1 MKSFKEL
8 KSTMNSHDCFDI
20 KNIKIVYSFI
30 FVFLF
35 FGFANFSSAAT
46 LSFSPASG
54 TYAEGSYINVSVIVS
69 SPDKVMNGASGIISF
84 PTDLLSVSSISE
96 TGSILDVWA
105 QQPTYSNT
113 DGTINFEGVVLPP
126 WYTGNSGKIITITF
140 KAKEDGIANLAFSS
154 GSVLAAD
161 GLGTDITSS
170 LGTASYQISEAS
182 GETPVTMPPAEVSGV
197 PNAPVITSDTDP
209 DQTKWYADSDADFSW
224 TLTKDITGDSLL
236 IDHNPNSSPT
246 VLYNPPINSKQITNL
261 DDGVW
266 YFHAQSE
273 NASGWGDVGT
283 YKVQIDTT
291 KPANFDITEIER
303 TDPTDPNAKFTFNA
317 TDMTSG
323 IDHYEVQIDNNPAE
337 IWTDDGSHIYT
348 APAEEGGTHTLIA
361 KAFDK
366 AGNFLANSAEFS
378 VQALEAPAI
387 TDYSSELNSGDIFT
401 ISGTSTYSNSSAEL
415 FLQDENG
422 LVKNYMGKVGGDGN
436 FTVVSSDRLKNG
448 LYTAW
453 VKIIDERGAVSDP
466 SEKVTIAVKPSEII
480 QIGTLAVNFLAVLIP
495 LLALIILLI
504 LLLWYARRKFFI
516 IGDKLKKETKEAE
529 DALHKAFILLKESVE
544 EQIDILERTK
554 TARELTKE
562 EEKINKQ
569 LKKDLEDAEQ
579 YIMKENKDI
588 DDLVNKK

>member
-1 MKSFKEL
+1 
-8 KSTMNSHDCFDI
+8 MNSHDCFGI
-20 KNIKIVYSFI
+20 KFAKIVSLFA
-30 FVFLF
+30 FMFLF
-35 FGFANFSSAAT
+35 FGLANISSAAT
-46 LSFSPASG
+46 LIFSPSTG
-54 TYAEGSYINVSVIVS
+54 SYNEGSYFTVSVMVA
-69 SPDKVMNGASGIISF
+69 SPDKVMNAASGVISF
-84 PTDLLSVSSISE
+84 PTDLLSVSSISQ
-96 TGSILDVWA
+96 TGSIFNVWPIA
-105 QQPTYSNT
+105 PTYSNT
-113 DGTINFEGVVLPP
+113 AGTISFQGVVLPP
-126 WYTGNSGKIITITF
+126 WYTGASGKLITITF
-140 KAKEDGIANLAFSS
+140 KAKSQGTANLSFTS

-161 GLGTDITSS
+161 GMGTDITSS
-170 LGTASYQISEAS
+170 LGTAAYQISEAS

-317 TDMTSG
+317 MDVTSG

-366 AGNFLANSAEFS
+366 AGNFLANS
-378 VQALEAPAI
+378 VQFTIQPLEAPVI
-387 TDYSSELNSGDIFT
+387 TNYPTEINSGDILT
-401 ISGTSTYSNSSAEL
+401 INGTSKYPNSEADL
-415 FLQDENG
+415 FLQNENG
-422 LVKNYMGKVGGDGN
+422 TTQTYTSKTDSDGN
-436 FTVVSSDRLKNG
+436 FTAISDNRLKTG
-448 LYTAW
+448 LYTVW
-453 VKIIDERGAVSDP
+453 MGITDSRGAKSTP
-466 SEKVTIAVKPSEII
+466 SEKVTINVKSPAFIT
-480 QIGTLAVNFLAVLIP
+480 IGTLAVNFLAVMIP
-495 LLALIILLI
+495 LIALI
-504 LLLWYARRKFFI
+504 LLLIFLLWYAWRKFFI
-516 IGDKLKKETKEAE
+516 IGDKLKKETREAE
-529 DALHKAFILLKESVE
+529 DALHKAFDLLKESVQ
-544 EQIDILERTK
+544 EQVSVLEKVKNKRQ
-554 TARELTKE
+554 LTE
-562 EEKINKQ
+562 EEERINRH
-569 LKKDLEDAEQ
+569 LKKDLEDAES
-579 YIMKENKDI
+579 YIRKEIEDI
-588 DDLVNKK
+588 EDLVNKKR